1 MASKLPLKRTIYT
14 GTFIHSLSLDAIEVV
29 EHGIIGVDE
38 KGVIAFVEKGDTHA
52 EPKETVRSRHGW
64 EEWETV
70 RMGDGTST
78 TFFFPGFVDTHI
90 HASQLPNA
98 GIFGKST
105 LLSWLHTYTFPLES
119 SLATLP
125 RASTVYNHA
134 VASTLRHGTTTA
146 AYFATTHVPATTLLA
161 SICHERGQRA
171 FIGRCN
177 MDSHIHPAYYKDADA
192 ESALRD
198 TRDSIKA
205 IKEVDDGEGLVV
217 PILTPRF
224 APSCTAELLSGLG
237 ELQKETGLR
246 VQTHISENLSEVA
259 LVQQLFPEQSSYTE
273 VYDTHGLLGPETVLA
288 HACHLSKEEVQ
299 LVKARGASV
308 SHCPVSNSYL
318 GSGLCPVREL
328 LQAGI
333 PVGLGTDV
341 SGGWSCSILAAAR
354 EAGGVSRLR
363 TYAEKEARY
372 GAEQGKGEVE
382 REHMKLSVEE
392 CLFLATRGGAECL
405 GLGRT
410 VGAFEVG
417 MEWDAQLVDLGAETR
432 EDGSGGRGGV
442 ALWGGEGWEERVAK
456 WVYCGDERNTRR
468 VWVRGREGVKD
479 VGSRVVSDTYAD
491 VMKC

>member
-1 MASKLPLKRTIYT
+1 MASGKHLKRTIYI
-14 GTFIHSLSLDAIEVV
+14 GTFIHSMSHEALEVV
-29 EHGIIGVDE
+29 ELGVIGVDE
-38 KGVIAFVEKGDTHA
+38 TGVIAFVAKDYRLA
-52 EPKETVRSRHGW
+52 ELKETVKSRHGW
-64 EEWETV
+64 DDWETV
-70 RMGDGTST
+70 MVGDGTST

-119 SLATLP
+119 SLASLL

-146 AYFATTHVPATTLLA
+146 AYYATTHVPATTLLA
-161 SICHERGQRA
+161 SICHTRGQRA

-177 MDSHIHPAYYKDADA
+177 MDSHIHPTYYKDNDA
-192 ESALRD
+192 ESALKD
-198 TRDSIKA
+198 TRASVEA
-205 IKEVDDGEGLVV
+205 IKEVDAGEGLVM

-246 VQTHISENLSEVA
+246 VQTHISENLPEVA
-259 LVQQLFPEQSSYTE
+259 LVRQLFPEQSSYTE
-273 VYDTHGLLGPETVLA
+273 VYDTHGLLGPKTVLA
-288 HACHLSKEEVQ
+288 HACHLSAEEVQ

-328 LQAGI
+328 LGAGI

-372 GAEQGKGEVE
+372 GAEPGKGEME
-382 REHMKLSVEE
+382 REKMKLSVEE
-392 CLFLATRGGAECL
+392 CLYLATKGGAECL
-405 GLGRT
+405 GLGQT
-410 VGAFEVG
+410 VGVFEVG
-417 MEWDAQLVDLGAETR
+417 MEWDAQLVDLGAEVR
-432 EDGSGGRGGV
+432 EDGTGARGGV

-456 WVYCGDERNTRR
+456 WVHCGDERNTRR
-468 VWVRGREGVKD
+468 VWVRGRE
-479 VGSRVVSDTYAD
+479 VVEEGE
-491 VMKC
+491 

>member
-1 MASKLPLKRTIYT
+1 MPPNKPLKRTIYI
-14 GTFIHSLSLDAIEVV
+14 GTFIHSLSLDVLEVV
-29 EHGIIGVDE
+29 EFGIIGVNE
-38 KGVIAFVEKGDTHA
+38 KGVIAFVEKDCTIA
-52 EPKETVRSRHGW
+52 ELQEVVKSRYGW

-70 RMGDGTST
+70 KIGDGAST
-78 TFFFPGFVDTHI
+78 TFLFPGFVDTHI
-90 HASQLPNA
+90 HAPQLPNA

-119 SLATLP
+119 SLASLP

-161 SICHERGQRA
+161 SICHTRGQRA

-177 MDSHIHPAYYKDADA
+177 MDSHIHPTYYKDADA

-198 TRDSIKA
+198 TRESIKA
-205 IKEVDDGEGLVV
+205 IEEVDVGECLVV

-224 APSCTAELLSGLG
+224 APSCTAELLTGLG
-237 ELQKETGLR
+237 ELQKSTGLR
-246 VQTHISENLSEVA
+246 VQTHISENVPEVA
-259 LVQQLFPEQSSYTE
+259 LVQQMFPKQSSYTE
-273 VYDTHGLLGPETVLA
+273 VYDTHGLLGPKTVLA
-288 HACHLSKEEVQ
+288 HACHLSAEEVR
-299 LVKARGASV
+299 LVKTRGASV

-318 GSGLCPVREL
+318 GSGFCPVREL
-328 LQAGI
+328 LGAGI
-333 PVGLGTDV
+333 SVGLGTDV

-363 TYAEKEARY
+363 TYTEKKARY
-372 GAEQGKGEVE
+372 GAEQGKEEME
-382 REHMKLSVEE
+382 RENMKLSVEE
-392 CLFLATRGGAECL
+392 CLYLATRGGAECL
-405 GLGRT
+405 GLEHT

-417 MEWDAQLVDLGAETR
+417 MEWDAQLVDLGEEIK
-432 EDGSGGRGGV
+432 EDGSTGTRGGV

-468 VWVRGREGVKD
+468 VWVRGREVVKD
-479 VGSRVVSDTYAD
+479 GE
-491 VMKC
+491 

>member
-1 MASKLPLKRTIYT
+1 MASKKILKRTTYV
-14 GTFIHSLSLDAIEVV
+14 GTFIHSLTLDAIEVV
-29 EHGIIGVDE
+29 EFGIIGVDE
-38 KGVIAFVEKGDTHA
+38 KGVIAFVEKDCTTT
-52 EPKETVRSRHGW
+52 ELEEVVRSRHGW

-70 RMGDGTST
+70 MVGDGTST
-78 TFFFPGFVDTHI
+78 TFLFPGFVDTHI

-119 SLATLP
+119 SLASIP
-125 RASTVYNHA
+125 RASTIYNHA
-134 VASTLRHGTTTA
+134 VASTLCHGTTTA
-146 AYFATTHVPATTLLA
+146 AYFATTHVSATTLLA
-161 SICHERGQRA
+161 SICQTRGQRA

-177 MDSHIHPAYYKDADA
+177 MDSHIHPGYYKDVDA

-198 TRDSIKA
+198 TRESIKA
-205 IKEVDDGEGLVV
+205 IAEVDAGEGLVM

-237 ELQKETGLR
+237 ELQKNTGLR
-246 VQTHISENLSEVA
+246 VQTHISENLPEVA
-259 LVQQLFPEQSSYTE
+259 LVRQMFPEQSSYTE
-273 VYDTHGLLGPETVLA
+273 VYNTHGLLGPKTLLV
-288 HACHLSKEEVQ
+288 HACHLSAEEVR

-318 GSGLCPVREL
+318 GSGFCPVREL
-328 LQAGI
+328 LGAGI

-363 TYAEKEARY
+363 TYTEKEARY
-372 GAEQGKGEVE
+372 GAEQGQEESE
-382 REHMKLSVEE
+382 RENMKLSVEE
-392 CLFLATRGGAECL
+392 CLYLATRGGAECL
-405 GLGRT
+405 GLEHT

-417 MEWDAQLVDLGAETR
+417 MEWDAQLVDLGAVIG
-432 EDGSGGRGGV
+432 EDGRSGARGGV
-442 ALWGGEGWEERVAK
+442 ALWGGEGWEEKVAK

-468 VWVRGREGVKD
+468 VWVRGRE
-479 VGSRVVSDTYAD
+479 VVEEGE
-491 VMKC
+491 

>member
-1 MASKLPLKRTIYT
+1 MALKSPLKRTIYV
-14 GTFIHSLSLDAIEVV
+14 GTFIQSLTLDAIEVV
-29 EHGIIGVDE
+29 ELGIIGVDE
-38 KGVIAFVEKGDTHA
+38 KGVIAFVERDCTLA
-52 EPKETVRSRHGW
+52 ESKDAVKSRHGW

-70 RMGDGTST
+70 KVGDGTST

-119 SLATLP
+119 SLASLP

-161 SICHERGQRA
+161 SICHTRGQRA

-177 MDSHIHPAYYKDADA
+177 MDSHIHPTYYKDVDA

-198 TRDSIKA
+198 TRESIKA
-205 IKEVDDGEGLVV
+205 IEKVDAGEGLVG

-237 ELQKETGLR
+237 ELQKNTGLR
-246 VQTHISENLSEVA
+246 VQTHISENLPEVA

-273 VYDTHGLLGPETVLA
+273 VYDTHGLLGAKTVLA
-288 HACHLSKEEVQ
+288 HACHLSAEEVR

-318 GSGLCPVREL
+318 GSGFCPVREL
-328 LQAGI
+328 LRAGI

-363 TYAEKEARY
+363 TYTETAARY
-372 GAEQGKGEVE
+372 GAEAGKEEME
-382 REHMKLSVEE
+382 RENMKLSVEE
-392 CLFLATRGGAECL
+392 CLYLATRGGAECL
-405 GLGRT
+405 GLGQT

-417 MEWDAQLVDLGAETR
+417 MEWDAQLVDLGAEIR
-432 EDGSGGRGGV
+432 EDGRVGGRGGV

-468 VWVRGREGVKD
+468 VWVRGRE
-479 VGSRVVSDTYAD
+479 VVEDGE
-491 VMKC
+491 